1 MKFRFK
7 LDGHELQIQIR
18 RSLVT
23 DFKLGD
29 YKFLIQTGRPW
40 VSESKW
46 MVVRFGLIWTINMSM
61 TNQIE
66 NWVYLNR
73 PFKRPSIFRIIHEL
87 SSGPSTLD
95 KTLSDHVI
103 ISILACILILAMIW
117 VCIIYIKYAIRRD
130 RVLKKIEEIQKGPS
144 ETLALL
150 GLTMMVPIAPG
161 NFSNGISKILNFR
174 SFTINYFL
182 KVMIKLLRKKE

>member
-1 MKFRFK
+1 
-7 LDGHELQIQIR
+7 
-18 RSLVT
+18 
-23 DFKLGD
+23 
-29 YKFLIQTGRPW
+29 
-40 VSESKW
+40 
-46 MVVRFGLIWTINMSM
+46 
-61 TNQIE
+61 
-66 NWVYLNR
+66 
-73 PFKRPSIFRIIHEL
+73 
-87 SSGPSTLD
+87 
-95 KTLSDHVI
+95 
-103 ISILACILILAMIW
+103 MIW